1 MPGDFDCYRDEEGD
15 CERSGIDDEIIDD
28 SQDSDVLELNR
39 VVDFFK
45 KPHRTSGRS
54 AAAAAVSGNR
64 TSKENCKGESI
75 NQHFWKQTVTS
86 LSNISFNLTFASC
99 FQTLYCRWL
108 VPILTSDERERERV
122 LRRRMRTSLGNC
134 VCANI
139 KEHYRSDE
147 TCSPA
152 GNAAGCSHHTC
163 SKTSPRQTCE
173 VLA

>member
-1 MPGDFDCYRDEEGD
+1 LVLTDVWLAAEGIFVILSVLFWEEASVGVFLVGTCFCFQMPGDFDCYRDEEGD

-39 VVDFFK
+39 VVDFNK

-64 TSKENCKGESI
+64 ISKENCKGES
-75 NQHFWKQTVTS
+75 QTVTS

-108 VPILTSDERERERV
+108 GTYFD
-122 LRRRMRTSLGNC
+122 
-134 VCANI
+134 
-139 KEHYRSDE
+139 
-147 TCSPA
+147 
-152 GNAAGCSHHTC
+152 
-163 SKTSPRQTCE
+163 
-173 VLA
+173 

>member
-1 MPGDFDCYRDEEGD
+1 VFFLVGTCFCFQMPGDFDCYRDEEGD

-39 VVDFFK
+39 VVDFNK

-54 AAAAAVSGNR
+54 AAAAAVSDNR

-86 LSNISFNLTFASC
+86 LSNISFNLTCASC

-108 VPILTSDERERERV
+108 GTYFD
-122 LRRRMRTSLGNC
+122 
-134 VCANI
+134 
-139 KEHYRSDE
+139 
-147 TCSPA
+147 
-152 GNAAGCSHHTC
+152 
-163 SKTSPRQTCE
+163 
-173 VLA
+173 